1 MNELQ
6 SPIKRITI
14 ISQDDDAVHEVGG
27 DVEELSDSLTES
39 GTAFIVHESAKGS
52 VLCTTVYQIRT
63 KVSRRSLT
71 WVSGLTK
78 SRRVTTFPTSQH
90 QQG

>member
-52 VLCTTVYQIRT
+52 VLCTTVYPMPGVGDVVAIEIER
-63 KVSRRSLT
+63 
-71 WVSGLTK
+71 
-78 SRRVTTFPTSQH
+78 H
-90 QQG
+90 